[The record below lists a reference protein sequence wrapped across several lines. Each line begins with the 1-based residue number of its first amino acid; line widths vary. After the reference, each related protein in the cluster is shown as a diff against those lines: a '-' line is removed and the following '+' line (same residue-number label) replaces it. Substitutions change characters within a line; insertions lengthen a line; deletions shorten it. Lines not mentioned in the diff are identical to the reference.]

1 VRLRY
6 QREPCRLHV
15 ANRILARGATICR
28 PVSRLA
34 SEIGRSSRR
43 SRRVSSSTRTAP
55 LALAPRK
62 PDPDSPVAGAGL
74 CVGSEGPAEVN
85 CGLLE
90 HLRSNI
96 TTPWQARDL
105 LGDGPVWGGDEDAP
119 SGFAALPTI
128 EGVDQVVS
136 RPGHGRGRVGGM
148 GTVRRTNELKA
159 LVVGEPRR
167 PRVPDE
173 HRQLSLVRSKRESE
187 GGMPHRV
194 RIVADGCD
202 TRDISKELR
211 PTPAGL
217 PRPRPGRPRT
227 PCGPGRGPPRRG
239 RGGWRRGGRWPGP
252 GGRGRSRGT
261 RPAGG

>member
-1 VRLRY
+1 MSATCSE
-6 QREPCRLHV
+6 QDPG
-15 ANRILARGATICR
+15 ARRHHLSAG
-28 PVSRLA
+28 V
-34 SEIGRSSRR
+34 EIGLRDRAEQPSQSASVVEHPDSADPWQGHRAGM
-43 SRRVSSSTRTAP
+43 SHSDADAEGAILPLFVAETEAVAAAP

-62 PDPDSPVAGAGL
+62 PDPDWPVAGAGL

-128 EGVDQVVS
+128 EGVDQVIP
-136 RPGHGRGRVGGM
+136 RPGHGRGRVGGV

-167 PRVPDE
+167 PSAPE
-173 HRQLSLVRSKRESE
+173 KHRN
-187 GGMPHRV
+187 
-194 RIVADGCD
+194 
-202 TRDISKELR
+202 
-211 PTPAGL
+211 
-217 PRPRPGRPRT
+217 PR
-227 PCGPGRGPPRRG
+227 
-239 RGGWRRGGRWPGP
+239 
-252 GGRGRSRGT
+252 
-261 RPAGG
+261 